1 MNADKRWSSL
11 SLVQLSLPADPYRHH
26 HRRRRRRRRRRC
38 SHQLIPCTRSG
49 ALDFSL
55 NLQPANPLRAA
66 DFFSQ
71 AASQACTTII
81 IIIVVVVIV
90 NVIIRSPFT

>member
-1 MNADKRWSSL
+1 
-11 SLVQLSLPADPYRHH
+11 VQLSLPADPYRHH
-26 HRRRRRRRRRRC
+26 HRRRRC